1 MVPSQRPQLGCLSTS
16 STTKSSRKLTVL
28 RLNQRIP
35 LDKLKGLDAS
45 GIPLCESELVCHVRL
60 AVFVA
65 KMWSNADK
73 QEINQRPSE
82 ADGWELVDNS
92 YRIVWHKGD
101 QLPDTLVPDENIE
114 DERSGM
120 DEECQA
126 EFVVSSDA
134 EDPGDD
140 NCDATSEDTDC
151 E

>member
-1 MVPSQRPQLGCLSTS
+1 MRIGTS
-16 STTKSSRKLTVL
+16 VHH
-28 RLNQRIP
+28 
-35 LDKLKGLDAS
+35 
-45 GIPLCESELVCHVRL
+45 CHVTR
-60 AVFVA
+60 AAFVA

-73 QEINQRPSE
+73 QQINQRPSE

-92 YRIVWHKGD
+92 YRIVWHESD

-114 DERSGM
+114 DESSGT

-126 EFVVSSDA
+126 EFVVSSDD

-140 NCDATSEDTDC
+140 NGDATSDNTDS